1 MFVIRNRQEYLD
13 SGKTYDAA
21 WGYTKLDK
29 EPEEGWTCLGEVFQF
44 ITEQSARDYA
54 VKNSIELGFSESEY
68 FTNLVS
74 IVPIEAVVPMV
85 LPEYEAPNQE
95 GWDA

>member
-29 EPEEGWTCLGEVFQF
+29 EPKEGWTCLGEVFQF
-44 ITEQSARDYA
+44 ITEQSAHDYA
-54 VKNSIELGFSESEY
+54 VKNSIELGFWENDR
-68 FTNLVS
+68 FTNLVN
-74 IVPIEAVVPMV
+74 IVSIEAVIAIP
-85 LPEYEAPNQE
+85 LPNTTK
-95 GWDA
+95 